1 MLYYQTY
8 LLLIRN
14 FVIPARLVTMLL
26 VFYEYGNMRV
36 HLCYKCYYMRRKEMK
51 FDSDSLQDKLNH
63 KIFYAKRVLPDNIY
77 MLINI
82 SFTNMAYGQ
91 YQILKIL
98 LYILHPESSFQRCNL
113 AAANRFQSILFDI
126 V

>member
-1 MLYYQTY
+1 
-8 LLLIRN
+8 
-14 FVIPARLVTMLL
+14 
-26 VFYEYGNMRV
+26 
-36 HLCYKCYYMRRKEMK
+36 MK

-63 KIFYAKRVLPDNIY
+63 KIFYAKCVLPDNIY

-98 LYILHPESSFQRCNL
+98 LYILHPVSYYIVFSL
-113 AAANRFQSILFDI
+113 IYFDK
-126 V
+126 

>member
-1 MLYYQTY
+1 
-8 LLLIRN
+8 
-14 FVIPARLVTMLL
+14 
-26 VFYEYGNMRV
+26 
-36 HLCYKCYYMRRKEMK
+36 MK

-98 LYILHPESSFQRCNL
+98 LYILHPESSLSYNIVFSLNILINNYDISSHLSCTSCML
-113 AAANRFQSILFDI
+113 FLSIFNGDRLNFL
-126 V
+126 

>member
-14 FVIPARLVTMLL
+14 FVIPVRLVTMLL
-26 VFYEYGNMRV
+26 IFYEYGNMRV

-91 YQILKIL
+91 YQI
-98 LYILHPESSFQRCNL
+98 
-113 AAANRFQSILFDI
+113 
-126 V
+126 